1 MDGAQL
7 AITLGGT
14 FLGAAACTAICV
26 PLVIRLATR
35 LGWIDRP
42 GGRRVHAVPVPR
54 AGGLAILLGLV
65 LGCLCF
71 AWFAGADKLFAAF
84 TAKDVRY
91 FLAPCMLVFLVG
103 LLDDARGTSPY
114 LRLFVEA
121 IAAATLIQAGYVLEV
136 IATPWGPLDLGPLSY
151 PVTLAWVVGI
161 TNAYNLIDGLDG
173 LLATSGAA
181 ALMGCAAVGL
191 GGGMVGTPALA
202 LALAGALCGFLPFNW
217 HPARIFLGDSGSLLI
232 GFTVAAWSLKV
243 TGNPNG
249 TQALHTMILIS
260 GLPIAETLLTLARRY
275 VSGHPFF
282 EGDRSH
288 IHHVLLKKGLGV
300 PKTVRLLALVSLGF
314 AGAAFFSR
322 FWRQGGALVSVIV
335 FVSVGGFALRYLR
348 YLELSLLADRL
359 WQALRKSRSGLPGVL
374 ALARAG
380 DEVRQSADA
389 GALAQALAEALEG
402 CHLTLIAFVPTPVAA
417 RRLAAAPRIEAHN
430 NAAEAL
436 VQVTP
441 DLLWLFSAAKEPDSS
456 QPQIELSF
464 PLPSRDGRFGR
475 LLLRATHDPAAPLPN
490 AQDVHRYLVTP
501 LASTL
506 HRLCAGASD
515 DPDASPSA

>member
-1 MDGAQL
+1 MDGPQL
-7 AITLGGT
+7 AIMLGGT
-14 FLGAAACTAICV
+14 FVGAAICTAVSV
-26 PLVIRLATR
+26 PLVIRLAKSQ
-35 LGWIDRP
+35 GWIDRP
-42 GGRRVHAVPVPR
+42 GGRRVHQVPVPR
-54 AGGLAILLGLV
+54 GGGLAVLLGLI
-65 LGCLCF
+65 LGSLCF
-71 AWFAGADKLFAAF
+71 AWFAGSDKLLAAF
-84 TAKDVRY
+84 TAKELRY

-103 LLDDARGTSPY
+103 LLDDVRGTSPY

-121 IAAATLIQAGYVLEV
+121 IAAATLIQAGYVLES
-136 IATPWGPLDLGPLSY
+136 IATPWGPLALGPLAF
-151 PVTLAWVVGI
+151 PVTLAWIVGI

-181 ALMGCAAVGL
+181 ALIGCAAVGL
-191 GGGMVGTPALA
+191 AGGMVGTPALA

-217 HPARIFLGDSGSLLI
+217 HPAKVFLGDSGSLLI

-249 TQALHTMILIS
+249 THALHTMLLIS

-275 VSGHPFF
+275 VSGQPFF

-300 PKTVRLLALVSLGF
+300 PKTVRVLAVVSLGF

-322 FWRQGGALVSVIV
+322 FWRQGSALLSVVV
-335 FVSVGGFALRYLR
+335 FVTVGGVALRYLR
-348 YLELSLLADRL
+348 YLELNLLADRL

-380 DEVRQSADA
+380 DEVRRASDA
-389 GALAQALAEALEG
+389 AELAEALSEALEG
-402 CHLTLIAFVPTPVAA
+402 CRLTLIAYVPTPVAA
-417 RRLAAAPRIEAHN
+417 RRLAAAPRVEARN
-430 NAAEAL
+430 SAAESL
-436 VQVTP
+436 VRVEP
-441 DLLWLFSAAKEPDSS
+441 EILWLFSAPREPDSS

-464 PLPSRDGRFGR
+464 PLPSQDGRLGR
-475 LLLRATHDPAAPLPN
+475 LLLRATHDPDAPLPN

-506 HRLCAGASD
+506 LNLCAGSSD
-515 DPDASPSA
+515 DPDAPASP